1 MELDVS
7 RGDIK
12 KLGYLDLKRLR
23 AKNKSFFDEDSS
35 MANDMINNMTEDNII
50 MQSCGEEQLQSS
62 SYGRSNKPRLTKR
75 LTKVQFP

>member
-12 KLGYLDLKRLR
+12 KLGYLDLRRLR

-35 MANDMINNMTEDNII
+35 MANDQLNNFTEDDII
-50 MQSCGEEQLQSS
+50 MESREDQLQHS
-62 SYGRSNKPRLTKR
+62 SYAKASKQPRATKR
-75 LTKVQFP
+75 LTKVHFP